1 MRELRRACPESRATQ
16 RRTPR
21 PVAAREAHIVSRPN
35 MTTFPMAS
43 AWRDV
48 GLATAKTRSADVSA
62 SSGRFTS
69 LDMTRRQIG
78 LTGSLELSNWLSV
91 PIPNW
96 KLRRGVRALRNMG
109 QQYRRIGSRQM
120 QIFAFQQ
127 QKIDVQVV
135 AVAVAEIRLGLSGRA
150 YPDRFPR
157 NATDFRTSRNPR
169 NPVAA
174 KVGCSIAGIAGRR
187 SRSSRPDAEPSSGA
201 CEAGSASRPDRRGRR
216 HVPAHQTLVPTG
228 ETLGAFNADADVTKA
243 RRVCICH
250 PFTAPAVMPD
260 MI

>member
-1 MRELRRACPESRATQ
+1 
-16 RRTPR
+16 
-21 PVAAREAHIVSRPN
+21 
-35 MTTFPMAS
+35 
-43 AWRDV
+43 
-48 GLATAKTRSADVSA
+48 
-62 SSGRFTS
+62 
-69 LDMTRRQIG
+69 MTRRQIG

-96 KLRRGVRALRNMG
+96 KLRRGVRALRNKG
-109 QQYRRIGSRQM
+109 QQCRRIGSRQM
-120 QIFAFQQ
+120 QIFALQL

-174 KVGCSIAGIAGRR
+174 KVGCSIAGISGRR

-228 ETLGAFNADADVTKA
+228 ETSGAFNADADVTKA

>member
-1 MRELRRACPESRATQ
+1 
-16 RRTPR
+16 
-21 PVAAREAHIVSRPN
+21 

-48 GLATAKTRSADVSA
+48 GLATAKARSADVSA

-78 LTGSLELSNWLSV
+78 LTGSLELSKGLSV

-120 QIFAFQQ
+120 QIFALQK
-127 QKIDVQVV
+127 QKIDVQMV
-135 AVAVAEIRLGLSGRA
+135 AVAVGVAEIRLGLSGRA
-150 YPDRFPR
+150 YLDRFLR
-157 NATDFRTSRNPR
+157 NATDFRTARNPR

-174 KVGCSIAGIAGRR
+174 KVGCSIAEIAGRR

-201 CEAGSASRPDRRGRR
+201 CEAGSASRPDRRGRP
-216 HVPAHQTLVPTG
+216 HVPAHQMLVPIG
-228 ETLGAFNADADVTKA
+228 ETSGAYNADADVTKA